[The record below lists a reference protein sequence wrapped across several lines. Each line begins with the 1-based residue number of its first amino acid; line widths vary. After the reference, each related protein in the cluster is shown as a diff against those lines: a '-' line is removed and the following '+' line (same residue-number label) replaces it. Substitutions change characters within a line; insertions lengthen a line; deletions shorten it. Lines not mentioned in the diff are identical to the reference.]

1 MKKKWM
7 RFVVAALIIVLTLG
21 LLQRI
26 LMPKYATGIVEGA
39 LISEYYDEVFD
50 HDVIFI
56 GDCEVY
62 ETYSPVTLWEEYGIP
77 SWVRGSAQQTVWQ
90 SYYLLEEM
98 LRYET
103 PKVVVF
109 NVLAMKYDTP
119 ESTGSDTR
127 REAYNRMTLDGMKWS
142 QSKWRAIS
150 ASMTE
155 KEEGMLTYLF
165 PILRF
170 HDRWRELS
178 REDFKYLFRR
188 EAVSHNGYLMRTL
201 VVPFE
206 GGLPEAPP
214 RQFSFG
220 ENSWYYLNQMETLCR
235 ERGIRLVL
243 VKAPN
248 PMPVWWESWEQA
260 IRDYAEEKGL
270 LYLNAQAYQE
280 EIGIDWTRDTYDGG
294 YHLNVYGAEKTT
306 RWLGEI
312 LLQRCGLPDRRGE
325 QETAALWAEKTARY
339 EKDKQEAGT

>member
-1 MKKKWM
+1 MRRWM
-7 RFVVAALIIVLTLG
+7 GALALG
-21 LLQRI
+21 LALWLLQA
-26 LMPKYATGIVEGA
+26 LLTPKYMERTPEGA
-39 LISEYYDEVFD
+39 LIGEYYRETEG
-50 HDVIFI
+50 HDVLFV

-62 ETYSPVTLWEEYGIP
+62 ETYSPVTLWQEYGIP

-142 QSKWRAIS
+142 ESKWRAVS

-155 KEEGMLTYLF
+155 QEQQQEGMLTHLF

-170 HDRWRELS
+170 HDWWRELG
-178 REDFKYLFRR
+178 REDFTYLFHR
-188 EAVSHNGYLMRTL
+188 EAVSHNGYLMRTEA
-201 VVPFE
+201 VPFA

-214 RQFSFG
+214 GKPSFG
-220 ENSWYYLNQMETLCR
+220 ENSWYYLKKLEALCR
-235 ERGIRLVL
+235 ERGIQLVL

-248 PMPVWWESWEQA
+248 PMPVWWESWEEA

-294 YHLNVYGAEKTT
+294 YHLNVFGAEKTT
-306 RWLGEI
+306 RWLGGI
-312 LLQRCGLPDRRGE
+312 LAQRCGLPDRRVE
-325 QETAALWAEKTARY
+325 PETAALWAEKTARY

>member
-1 MKKKWM
+1 MRRWM
-7 RFVVAALIIVLTLG
+7 GALVLG
-21 LLQRI
+21 LAVWFLQAL
-26 LMPKYATGIVEGA
+26 LMPKYMSETPEGA
-39 LISEYYDEVFD
+39 LIGEYYRETSG
-50 HDVIFI
+50 HDVLFI

-127 REAYNRMTLDGMKWS
+127 REAYNRMTLDAMKWS
-142 QSKWRAIS
+142 GSKWKAIS
-150 ASMTE
+150 VSMTAQE
-155 KEEGMLTYLF
+155 RQEEGMLTYLF
-165 PILRF
+165 PLLRF

-188 EAVSHNGYLMRTL
+188 ETVSHNGYLMRTQA
-201 VVPFE
+201 VPFE

-248 PMPVWWESWEQA
+248 PMPVWWESWEDA

-270 LYLNAQAYQE
+270 LYLNAQAFLE
-280 EIGIDWTRDTYDGG
+280 EIGIDWSRDTYDGG

-306 RWLGEI
+306 RWLGGI
-312 LLQRCGLPDRRGE
+312 LAQRFGLPDRRE
-325 QETAALWAEKTARY
+325 EPELAALWAEKAARY
-339 EKDKQEAGT
+339 EKAKEAGA

>member
-1 MKKKWM
+1 MRRGMGVLAMWAAIWM
-7 RFVVAALIIVLTLG
+7 LQAL
-21 LLQRI
+21 
-26 LMPKYATGIVEGA
+26 LMPKYMERTPEGA
-39 LISEYYDEVFD
+39 LIEEYYEETEG
-50 HDVIFI
+50 HDVLFV

-62 ETYSPVTLWEEYGIP
+62 ETYSPVTLWQEYGIP

-127 REAYNRMTLDGMKWS
+127 REAYNRMTLDAMKWS
-142 QSKWRAIS
+142 GSKWGAVS
-150 ASMTE
+150 ASMTA
-155 KEEGMLTYLF
+155 KERHQEGMLTYLF

-170 HDRWRELS
+170 HDRWRELGW
-178 REDFKYLFRR
+178 EDFKYLFHR
-188 EAVSHNGYLMRTL
+188 EAVSHNGYLMRTEA
-201 VVPFE
+201 VPFA

-214 RQFSFG
+214 GKPSFG
-220 ENSWYYLNQMETLCR
+220 KNSWDYLNKMEALCR
-235 ERGIRLVL
+235 ERGIKLVL

>member
-1 MKKKWM
+1 MRRWM
-7 RFVVAALIIVLTLG
+7 GVLALG
-21 LLQRI
+21 LAIWFLQA
-26 LMPKYATGIVEGA
+26 LVMPKYMTETPEGA
-39 LISEYYDEVFD
+39 LIGEYYRETSG
-50 HDVIFI
+50 HDVLFI

-127 REAYNRMTLDGMKWS
+127 REAYNRMTLDAMKWS
-142 QSKWRAIS
+142 GSKWRAIS
-150 ASMTE
+150 ASMTAE
-155 KEEGMLTYLF
+155 ERQGEGMLTYLF

-170 HDRWRELS
+170 HDRWRELG
-178 REDFKYLFRR
+178 REDFGYLFHR
-188 EAVSHNGYLMRTL
+188 EAVSHNGYLMRTE
-201 VVPFE
+201 VVAFQ

-214 RQFSFG
+214 RQPSFG
-220 ENSWYYLNQMETLCR
+220 ENSWYYLNKMEALCR
-235 ERGIRLVL
+235 ERGIQLVL

-248 PMPVWWESWEQA
+248 PMPVWWESWDDA
-260 IRDYAEEKGL
+260 VRDYAEEKGL
-270 LYLNAQAYQE
+270 LYLNAQVCQE
-280 EIGIDWTRDTYDGG
+280 EIGIDWSRDTYDGG

-306 RWLGEI
+306 RWLGGI
-312 LLQRCGLPDRRGE
+312 LAQRFGLPDRRE
-325 QETAALWAEKTARY
+325 EPERAALWAERAARY
-339 EKDKQEAGT
+339 EKAKEAGK